1 MNLVLLFILQVILII
16 LLLIF
21 LYTLF
26 KESRVIDIEERL
38 STFSIPN
45 IDEQSIP
52 MFERLFKSLWK
63 VIRKLDK
70 LWVKNLSRVQFSLN
84 PHV

>member
-26 KESRVIDIEERL
+26 KESRVIDIEKRL
-38 STFSIPN
+38 SAYSIPN

-52 MFERLFKSLWK
+52 MFERLYKNLWK
-63 VIRKLDK
+63 IIRKNIKFIYL
-70 LWVKNLSRVQFSLN
+70 VITIKNFIV
-84 PHV
+84 H